1 MASRGRGGGFGTGQN
16 FRTKPCFH
24 FQRGYCHHG
33 NNCNFLHETS
43 SATNSNM
50 VMPTVTVATTDRR
63 KLYLLWKGM
72 VRKPPP
78 SLQTTSGAK
87 EFHKFWKRALEILDE
102 DDFEQHQDVARDL
115 ASDDFHGQRFIV
127 DTAQNG
133 SSNDRESLPTSYL
146 LLQVIAHENLTDSLS
161 IEASVVT
168 IFRSLA
174 GANGERGLALLSS
187 MCEQALESSEL
198 FTEILGATIQII
210 LSVMVT
216 TLQQLLNREPRAQ
229 FSDDLPDLIEQMDKL
244 IATAA
249 EDASSKELHDL
260 STRFKLV
267 KRGVDAARDRLSTV
281 EDSSGNSKDFK
292 SIASTFP
299 KDMEFPGGRHDNDFA
314 DINKIAILPTHDE
327 ITSKHQE
334 YLPST
339 NFTEPHV
346 LDDPL
351 QRHVDSMFRLVRHDI
366 LGPVKDILRDLLQSE
381 DLLSGHLSNPDP
393 QAQVYLQSSIKMLS
407 SSKKFGTEA
416 VLSFQPPIS
425 MLNKTPAQQ
434 KAWWNASPR
443 LGHGTLLCFV
453 APIPGRTVLLFLQVT
468 NKRTEYHLREDDDQ
482 GKSNVAPGQGLPSIT
497 VKLANHN
504 QDDLRLLAKLYT
516 TKAEG
521 VLVDFNGVIL
531 DTFVPILKN
540 LKRIKREDQ
549 IAFQQWIL
557 PSPAEDQSV
566 TTPGYARTLDFAF
579 SLRTITKDKAIDLAL
594 DPENPEG
601 LDIRELEEATGL
613 DQGQCHGL
621 VGALTREYALI
632 QGPPGT
638 GKSYLGVQILRV
650 LLAAKQ
656 KAHLGP
662 IVVVCYTNH
671 ALDQFL
677 KHLLDVGISRIIRI
691 GGRSV
696 APELAGLNL
705 RVVNRDTAKTYTE
718 QSTLSI
724 AFRQIESSSCIAS
737 EATESLGYARSGY
750 LWLFLNGFLSVEY
763 PRIHEQFETDDS
775 DNYTTMDDPLERWLR
790 SQRQENS
797 AETPNADLNSLEMK
811 AEEDIHSLAIWE
823 RRALVNDWVR
833 RYEEEQTDVLFE
845 AMDEFEKQQKDIKR
859 TYDGA
864 NQRTLQQAEV
874 IGLTTTSLAGR
885 IDLLRSVKPKVLI
898 CEEAGEVKEADI
910 ISTLMPSL
918 EHCIQIGDHQQLR
931 PQINNFDLSLESS
944 SGQKWQL
951 DRSQFER
958 RAEGEP
964 GLDPSPFTQLNI
976 QRRMRPEVSQLIRGV
991 YPNLVDHE
999 SVLNTPDV
1007 VGMHGNVFW
1016 LDHSHPQDV
1025 GGDGIRVKSH
1035 SNRWETN
1042 MATALVRHLVRQGE
1056 YRAEDI
1062 ALLTPYMGQLQQLRT
1077 ALSSDFEICLGDRDI
1092 EQLSHEAFIDGTS
1105 SKKPIEKKKLLQ
1117 TIRLATV
1124 DNFQGEE
1131 AKIIIVSLVRSNPE
1145 RQVGFLRTENRI
1157 NVLLSRAKHGMYLIG
1172 NASTYLNVPMWA
1184 DVYGILEKSNA
1195 VGTELKLCCPR
1206 HPETP
1211 IACSEPEHFA
1221 IRSPE
1226 GGCALPCSRRLEPC
1240 GHKCQATCHSEAMH
1254 EAFTCARACPRIR
1267 TTCNHA
1273 CPKLCGERCGPCLVN
1288 VHDVELRCGHI
1299 EETMACDQAQNL
1311 ETFQCTAA
1319 VERILPHCGHG
1330 VTMKCHEIGNTEP
1343 ARVARAVLTQ
1353 SVSSFAIAHSVPAT
1367 IDVSSHAI
1375 RERTA
1380 VPAKNL
1386 VSKKKTDRV
1395 DLLEFRS
1402 YAEIDL
1408 DESPI
1413 VVLGCGHF
1421 FTSETLDGLVG
1432 LDEVY
1437 LTDKFGNFTGLKNIS
1452 GLLAE
1457 KAPCCPNCKRTIRQ
1471 FATKRYNRVIN
1482 RAVMDDI
1489 CKRFL
1494 IKGQTA
1500 LEKLNNKLVKV
1511 EAALAASRRS
1521 TSMALHHTATTFFR
1535 ERHSGVKALEN
1546 SATYL
1551 QQVIG
1556 EENQPAKKLINTI
1569 ATSRPAVTDGSSS
1582 ITQLMEA
1589 LKLSRSAPDDQL
1601 LLGARLAAL
1610 EAQQIQLMDAFMV
1623 SKSQGKNVH
1632 KNALDLP
1639 ATDKWFETCKEL
1651 MEEAKE
1657 AKLPRIFIAATLS
1670 FAKIARAAI
1679 WSAKPER
1686 NPTSGAQEPNHI
1698 ETARTLLG
1706 DASFFCLSLGNS
1718 DVLTKRLEDMMELY
1732 EPRVEEV
1739 TPEELASIRSAMVTG
1754 PHGMATHS
1762 GHWYN
1767 CINGHPFAI
1776 GECGMPMETARCPE
1790 CGAAIGG
1797 ANHRAV
1803 NGVSRAENMETP
1815 AEEAR
1820 REEENVDQ
1828 PFGRRV
1834 GEPIGPLGDQPVE
1847 EGCVIM

>member
-1 MASRGRGGGFGTGQN
+1 MWRGRGGGFDTGQN
-16 FRTKPCFH
+16 SRTKPCFH
-24 FQRGYCHHG
+24 FQRGQCRFG
-33 NNCNFLHETS
+33 TNCNFLHDTS
-43 SATNSNM
+43 
-50 VMPTVTVATTDRR
+50 PTTDNSMAMPPVPLATANPRR
-63 KLYLLWKGM
+63 KYMTWKVM
-72 VRKPPP
+72 VRKPP
-78 SLQTTSGAK
+78 LGFQTTSGAK
-87 EFHKFWKRALEILDE
+87 EYHKFWTRALEILD
-102 DDFEQHQDVARDL
+102 DDDVEQHQDVARDL
-115 ASDDFHGQRFIV
+115 ANDNLHGQRFIV
-127 DTAQNG
+127 DTAENG
-133 SSNDRESLPTSYL
+133 SSNARESLPTSYV
-146 LLQVIAHENLTDSLS
+146 LLQIITHKNLMDSLS
-161 IEASVVT
+161 IEVSVAT
-168 IFRSLA
+168 IFRSFA
-174 GANGERGLALLSS
+174 GASGERGLALLSA

-198 FTEILGATIQII
+198 FSELLGATIQTV
-210 LSVMVT
+210 LLVMVT

-229 FSDDLPDLIEQMDKL
+229 FSDELPDLLEQVDKL
-244 IATAA
+244 IATVT
-249 EDASSKELHDL
+249 EDVSPKELHDL
-260 STRFKLV
+260 STRFKLL
-267 KRGVDAARDRLSTV
+267 KRGVTAARDRLAAA
-281 EDSSGNSKDFK
+281 ENSSDNLRDFR
-292 SIASTFP
+292 SIASIFP
-299 KDMEFPGGRHDNDFA
+299 KDMEIPGGRHDNDFA
-314 DINKIAILPTHDE
+314 DINKIAILPTRDE
-327 ITSKHQE
+327 ITSDHQE

-346 LDDPL
+346 LDEPL

-381 DLLSGHLSNPDP
+381 DLLSGRLSNPDP
-393 QAQVYLQSSIKMLS
+393 QAQVYLQSSIKTLS

-416 VLSFQPPIS
+416 VISFQPPYN

-434 KAWWNASPR
+434 KTWWKASPR
-443 LGHGTLLCFV
+443 LGQGTLVCFV
-453 APIPGRTVLLFLQVT
+453 SPTPGHISLLFLQVT
-468 NKRTEYHLREDDDQ
+468 SKRTDHEPRDDNDD
-482 GKSNVAPGQGLPSIT
+482 GRSNVTPLQGLPSVT

-504 QDDLRLLAKLYT
+504 RDDLCLLAKLYT
-516 TKAEG
+516 TNATG

-531 DTFVPILKN
+531 DTFVPILNN
-540 LKRIKREDQ
+540 LKRIKREEQ

-557 PSPAEDQSV
+557 PCPAEDQSV
-566 TTPGYARTLDFAF
+566 TTPVYARTLDFDF
-579 SLRTITKDKAIDLAL
+579 SLRAITKDKAVDLAL

-662 IVVVCYTNH
+662 IVIVCYTNH

-705 RVVNRDTAKTYTE
+705 RVVSQDTAKTYAE
-718 QSTLSI
+718 RSTLSI
-724 AFRQIESSSCIAS
+724 AFRQIESNTCIAS
-737 EATESLGYARSGY
+737 EATESLSHARKRFT
-750 LWLFLNGFLSVEY
+750 WPFLSGFLAVEY
-763 PRIHEQFETDDS
+763 PRIHEQFETNANDG
-775 DNYTTMDDPLERWLR
+775 YTLHGGDPLEVWIG
-790 SQRQENS
+790 SQTQENS
-797 AETPNADLNSLEMK
+797 ADTPNPDLNSMEMK
-811 AEEDIHSLAIWE
+811 AEKDIHSLATWE
-823 RRALVNDWVR
+823 RRALLNDWVR
-833 RYEEEQTDVLFE
+833 RHEEEQTDVLFE
-845 AMDEFEKQQKDIKR
+845 AMDEYEEQQKNIKR
-859 TYDGA
+859 THDGA

-944 SGQKWQL
+944 SGQKWKL

-1007 VGMHGNVFW
+1007 VGMLDNVFW

-1025 GGDGIRVKSH
+1025 GGDGTRVKSH

-1062 ALLTPYMGQLQQLRT
+1062 ALLTPYTGQLQQLRT
-1077 ALSSDFEICLGDRDI
+1077 ALSSDFEICLGDRDR
-1092 EQLSHEAFIDGTS
+1092 EQLSHEEFIDDAS
-1105 SKKPIEKKKLLQ
+1105 SKKPIEKKKLLK

-1131 AKIIIVSLVRSNPE
+1131 AKIIIVSLVRSNAE

-1172 NASTYLNVPMWA
+1172 NAATYLNVPMWA
-1184 DVYGILEKSNA
+1184 DVYEILEKSNA

-1254 EAFTCARACPRIR
+1254 EAFACARPCPRIR
-1267 TTCNHA
+1267 TTCNHP
-1273 CPKLCGERCGPCLVN
+1273 CPKLCGERCGPCLVD
-1288 VHDVELRCGHI
+1288 VHDVELPCGHI
-1299 EETMACDQAQNL
+1299 VETMACDQAQNP
-1311 ETFQCTAA
+1311 ETFKCTAA
-1319 VERILPHCGHG
+1319 VERIHPHCGHV
-1330 VTMKCHEIGNTEP
+1330 VTIKCHEIGNTEL
-1343 ARVARAVLTQ
+1343 ARVARAVLTP
-1353 SVSSFAIAHSVPAT
+1353 SVSNDAIALSAPAI
-1367 IDVSSHAI
+1367 IDVCSHAI
-1375 RERTA
+1375 PERTVA
-1380 VPAKNL
+1380 PARNL
-1386 VSKKKTDRV
+1386 VNKKKADRV

-1402 YAEIDL
+1402 YAAIDL

-1437 LTDKFGNFTGLKNIS
+1437 LKDGFGNFTGLKNIS
-1452 GLLAE
+1452 GSLAQTT
-1457 KAPCCPNCKRTIRQ
+1457 PCCPDCKRTIRQ

-1500 LEKLNNKLVKV
+1500 LEKLNHKLAKV

-1535 ERHSGVKALEN
+1535 ERHSGIKTLEN
-1546 SATYL
+1546 SAIYL

-1556 EENQPAKKLINTI
+1556 EENQPAKKLINAI
-1569 ATSRPAVTDGSSS
+1569 ATSRPAVADGSSS

-1601 LLGARLAAL
+1601 LLGARLAIL

-1623 SKSQGKNVH
+1623 SKSQEKNVH

-1639 ATDKWFETCKEL
+1639 VTDKWFKTCQEL

-1657 AKLPRIFIAATLS
+1657 AKLPRIFIAATLA
-1670 FAKIARAAI
+1670 FAKIARAAT
-1679 WSAKPER
+1679 WSAKSER
-1686 NPTSGAQEPNHI
+1686 NPSGAQESDHI
-1698 ETARTLLG
+1698 ETARTLLST
-1706 DASFFCLSLGNS
+1706 ASFFCLSLGDS

-1767 CINGHPFAI
+1767 CVNGHPFAI

-1797 ANHRAV
+1797 ANHRIV

-1815 AEEAR
+1815 AEEVR
-1820 REEENVDQ
+1820 REGENADQ
-1828 PFGRRV
+1828 PVGRRV
-1834 GEPIGPLGDQPVE
+1834 GEPIGAFGGQPVE
-1847 EGCVIM
+1847 EGCVVM